1 MASGGIKQLAG
12 RYNRDAKVLRCLLR
26 NHRVPHN
33 SRWSNTLLVGAHP
46 LPAWGPSAPLVLE
59 ILAPDSRVIYY
70 VEVMVWE
77 GDGEAGVHEAVG
89 GVERQLVQCEQRRE
103 AEAGHQRGQE
113 TRGPGWVKLEP
124 EEAAAEVQLGKI
136 QAEQEWKEGEETAG
150 DE

>member
-1 MASGGIKQLAG
+1 M
-12 RYNRDAKVLRCLLR
+12 
-26 NHRVPHN
+26 
-33 SRWSNTLLVGAHP
+33 
-46 LPAWGPSAPLVLE
+46 LE

-77 GDGEAGVHEAVG
+77 GDGEAGVHKAVG
-89 GVERQLVQCEQRRE
+89 GVERQLVQREQRRE